1 VAPQDGVPFGELRVI
16 RYPGINRAVL
26 EAAISVERPQWLAD
40 AAARTA
46 ALLAA
51 GRFHERSSLWSQVK
65 IVFMRLQHFKCVF
78 CERAMAQEAA
88 GKIEQDVEHYRPK
101 NAVKPWT
108 MPPTLAEEGVTAVTG
123 AADGYY
129 WLAYDVL
136 NYAAACKPCNTPRKS
151 NHFPIRGRP
160 GAPPQSVEELDRLE
174 RPHLIFPLIEDAEYL
189 ITFEGILAVPR
200 HRRGQRY
207 HRALV
212 TIELLGLN
220 IREELWEDR
229 FRAIAQL
236 ISDAEVAE
244 VGRSAARR
252 QHARDALDEAV
263 SERSP
268 QAGCARAFR
277 DLINRDP
284 DRAWQIYCDAKAFL
298 TSRRSLG
305 ATGARPRRAAP

>member
-1 VAPQDGVPFGELRVI
+1 MI
-16 RYPGINRAVL
+16 RFSGIDRAAL
-26 EAAISVERPQWLAD
+26 EAAISAERSQWLAD
-40 AAARTA
+40 AAARTS
-46 ALLAA
+46 ALRVA
-51 GRFHERSSLWSQVK
+51 GRFSERSSLWSQVK

-78 CERAMAQEAA
+78 CERAMAREEA

-108 MPPTLAEEGVTAVTG
+108 VPADLAAEGVTASSG

-151 NHFPIRGRP
+151 NHFPIAGRS
-160 GAPPQSVEELDRLE
+160 GAVPQSVEALNRQE
-174 RPHLIFPLIEDAEYL
+174 RPYLIFPLIDDAEDL

-200 HRRGQRY
+200 HRRGPRY

-229 FRAIAQL
+229 FRTIAQMV
-236 ISDAEVAE
+236 SDAEVAE
-244 VGRSAARR
+244 VGRTEPRR
-252 QHARDALDEAV
+252 RHAREALADAV

-277 DLINRDP
+277 SLIDRDP
-284 DRAWQIYCDAKAFL
+284 DRAWQIYCDAKAFV
-298 TSRRSLG
+298 TSRRG
-305 ATGARPRRAAP
+305 PRGVGRQPVPAAAAQR

>member
-1 VAPQDGVPFGELRVI
+1 MI
-16 RYPGINRAVL
+16 RYSGIGRPAL
-26 EAAISVERPQWLAD
+26 EAAIRAERPQWLAD
-40 AAARTA
+40 AALRTA
-46 ALLAA
+46 AFISA
-51 GRFHERSSLWSQVK
+51 GRFSEQSSLWSQVK

-78 CERAMAQEAA
+78 CERAMAQEEA

-108 MPPTLAEEGVTAVTG
+108 VPADLGHEGVIAG
-123 AADGYY
+123 SGRADGYF

-151 NHFPIRGRP
+151 NHFPIG
-160 GAPPQSVEELDRLE
+160 GKHGIVPQSVEALNRVE
-174 RPHLIFPLIEDAEYL
+174 RPHLIFPLIDDAEDL

-200 HRRGQRY
+200 HRHGPRY

-212 TIELLGLN
+212 TIALLGLN

-229 FRAIAQL
+229 FRTIAQM

-244 VGRSAARR
+244 VGHSPARR
-252 QHARDALDEAV
+252 RHAREALEDAV
-263 SERSP
+263 SERAP

-277 DLINRDP
+277 RLIDQDP
-284 DRAWQIYCDAKAFL
+284 DRAWQIYCDAKAFV
-298 TSRRSLG
+298 TSRRGNPSAG
-305 ATGARPRRAAP
+305 QQAPPINAP